1 MRYTYR
7 YLFLIAILLQ
17 MLLSGNKNYQE
28 YRDALVIRINMII
41 ALEDENH
48 FARGDF
54 ITLCHYID

>member
-1 MRYTYR
+1 
-7 YLFLIAILLQ
+7 

-28 YRDALVIRINMII
+28 YRDALVVRINMII